1 MNRLMPLVAS
11 ILFMAA
17 GCNQTENQMKDT
29 SNPFFTEYSTPF
41 QVPPFDLIEEEHFL
55 PAYEKS
61 IALQKKEISAI
72 NNNQDEPGFDNTI
85 EAIDRSGAQLNKV
98 ESVFSNLRSA
108 NTNDELNA
116 IAEKVAPMLSG
127 HQDDIRLNPDL
138 FKRVKAVYEI
148 KDELELNPE
157 QRSLLDKVYK
167 NFVRG
172 GAELNEEG
180 KARLREINSKLS
192 ILTLNFGNNLLA
204 ETNGYKLYIENEEDL
219 AGLTGGIIAGAAE
232 AAKADGQEGKWLFT
246 THRPSMYPF
255 LTYSEKRELREKLH
269 TAYFSRCDNDNE
281 YDNKKILIEIVNLRV
296 EKAHLLGYETHAHY
310 VLDKN
315 MAKNPEGVYNLIRPV
330 WDAALPVAQ
339 NEVKEM
345 QAIIDQEG
353 RDFKLENWDWWYYAE
368 KVRKAKYDL
377 DEEEIRPYF
386 KLENVRDAVFQV
398 ANNLWGL
405 TFAPLNDIPK
415 PHPDALAF
423 EVKEADGSHLGVL
436 YMDFFPRASKRGGA
450 WMSSFRKQYRDN
462 GEMVTPVITT
472 VFNFTKPAGDKPAL
486 ISFDEAST
494 IFHEFGHALHG
505 LLSDCNYYTLSGTS
519 VSRDFVE
526 LPSSIMENW
535 CGEPEVMKMYGKHYE
550 TGEAIPDELIE
561 KIKNAG
567 HFNQGFTNLEYLSA
581 AFLDM
586 DWHTLK
592 EPQEIDVHKF
602 EAESMSKLGLIP
614 EIMVRYRSTYF
625 SHIFSGGYSAG
636 YYSYK
641 WSEVLDADAYEAFL
655 ETSLFDKETASSYRE
670 NILSKG
676 GTEDPMVLYKK
687 FRGREPSIEPLLK
700 RDGLSEPK

>member
-1 MNRLMPLVAS
+1 MKRIMPVMAA
-11 ILFMAA
+11 ILLMAA
-17 GCNQTENQMKDT
+17 GCNQTGNQMKE
-29 SNPFFTEYSTPF
+29 SVNPFFAEYSTPF
-41 QVPPFDLIEEEHFL
+41 QVPPFDLIEEAHFL

-61 IALQKKEISAI
+61 IAMHKEEIDAIIS
-72 NNNQDEPGFDNTI
+72 NPEEPSFENTI
-85 EAIDRSGAQLNKV
+85 EALDRSGAQLNKV
-98 ESVFSNLRSA
+98 ESVFGNLRDA
-108 NTNDELNA
+108 NTNDELKA
-116 IAEKVAPMLSG
+116 IAEKVVPMISG

-138 FKRVKAVYEI
+138 FLRVKSVHEK

-157 QRSLLDKVYK
+157 QASLLDKVYK

-172 GAELNEEG
+172 GADLDEEG
-180 KARLREINSKLS
+180 KARLREINSRKS
-192 ILTLNFGNNLLA
+192 ILTLTFGNNQLE

-219 AGLTGGIIAGAAE
+219 AGLTEGIISGAAE

-269 TAYFSRCDNDNE
+269 TAYFTRGDNDNE
-281 YDNKKILIEIVNLRV
+281 YDNKKILVEIANLRV

-315 MAKNPEGVYNLIRPV
+315 MAKNPEGVYNLIQPV

-345 QAIIDQEG
+345 QAIIDEEG
-353 RDFKLENWDWWYYAE
+353 GDFNLENWDWWHYAE

-398 ANNLWGL
+398 ATNLWGL
-405 TFAPLNDIPK
+405 TFTPLNDMPK
-415 PHPDALAF
+415 PHPDAQVF
-423 EVKEADGSHLGVL
+423 EVKEADGSHIGVL

-462 GEMVTPVITT
+462 GKMVTPVITT
-472 VFNFTKPAGDKPAL
+472 VYNFTKPTGDKPAL

-494 IFHEFGHALHG
+494 IFHEFGHAVHG

-535 CGEPEVMKMYGKHYE
+535 CAEPEVMKMYGKHYE
-550 TGEAIPDELIE
+550 TGETIPDELIG
-561 KIKNAG
+561 KIIKAG
-567 HFNQGFTNLEYLSA
+567 QFNQGFTNLEYLSA

-592 EPQEIDVHKF
+592 EPMEIDAHKF
-602 EAESMSKLGLIP
+602 ESESLNKLGLIP
-614 EIMVRYRSTYF
+614 EIIVRYRSTYF
-625 SHIFSGGYSAG
+625 SHIFAGGYSAG
-636 YYSYK
+636 YYAYK
-641 WSEVLDADAYEAFL
+641 WSEVLDADAFEAFK
-655 ETSLFDKETASSYRE
+655 ETSLFDKETAMSYRE

-687 FRGREPSIEPLLK
+687 FRGREPSIDALLK
-700 RDGLSEPK
+700 RDGLSKPL